1 MLSTSPSP
9 PAQPKPPLRAIAYLT
24 LASFASQAMVRSVDT
39 LLPQI
44 ATEFETTVGTASIV
58 VTAYAITHGTVQLVI
73 GPTADRLGKYRAI
86 AIACA
91 LSAVTVALC
100 GLASSLG
107 MLALARLASGL
118 TAAWILP
125 LALAFIGDT
134 VPYEQRQHILGRFL
148 AGQIIG
154 QMTGQAAGGIL
165 GDIFGWRMVFFL
177 LAGMFAIASIV
188 LSIELTTNPATRAAD
203 KRVRNGRGLRA
214 DYVTIFSDPWARFVL
229 LVTFLEGGLIYGVF
243 PFVGA
248 YLHSRFSLSFTA
260 IGVIIGGFAIGGLCY
275 AGMVNVMINRLGQ
288 IGIAVGGGFVMG
300 AAFLALALTPVWG
313 LAPVAVFAIG
323 FGFYMLHNTLQ
334 TVGTQMTPEAR
345 GTSVTIF
352 ASVYFLGQTAGVSL
366 AAPIVD
372 RFGAP
377 PLFAISALC
386 LPALAWWFTRRLKSR

>member
-1 MLSTSPSP
+1 MLSTPTP
-9 PAQPKPPLRAIAYLT
+9 PATPKPPLRAIAYLT

-107 MLALARLASGL
+107 VLAIARLASGL

-154 QMTGQAAGGIL
+154 QLTGQAA
-165 GDIFGWRMVFFL
+165 
-177 LAGMFAIASIV
+177 
-188 LSIELTTNPATRAAD
+188 AD
-203 KRVRNGRGLRA
+203 QR
-214 DYVTIFSDPWARFVL
+214 
-229 LVTFLEGGLIYGVF
+229 
-243 PFVGA
+243 
-248 YLHSRFSLSFTA
+248 
-260 IGVIIGGFAIGGLCY
+260 
-275 AGMVNVMINRLGQ
+275 
-288 IGIAVGGGFVMG
+288 
-300 AAFLALALTPVWG
+300 
-313 LAPVAVFAIG
+313 
-323 FGFYMLHNTLQ
+323 
-334 TVGTQMTPEAR
+334 
-345 GTSVTIF
+345 
-352 ASVYFLGQTAGVSL
+352 
-366 AAPIVD
+366 
-372 RFGAP
+372 
-377 PLFAISALC
+377 
-386 LPALAWWFTRRLKSR
+386 